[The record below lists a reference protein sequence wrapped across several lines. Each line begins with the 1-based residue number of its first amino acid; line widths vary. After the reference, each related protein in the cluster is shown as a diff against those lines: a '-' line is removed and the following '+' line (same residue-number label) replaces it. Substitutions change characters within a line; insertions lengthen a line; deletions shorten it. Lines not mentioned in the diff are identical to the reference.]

1 MSHRSIFDFAFRG
14 MAARSVV
21 REMQDAGRLRR
32 PTATSEEQKD
42 RDAFAAV
49 PHQISANAIRMRRC
63 YELLFMLENLV
74 REFVVTRFT
83 EDHGPIWFD
92 TVGTSDMKKKVQQRK
107 EAEEKNQW
115 HIGRNAG
122 DVYYL
127 DFGDL
132 GLLIK
137 NQWAVFREFLPD
149 QAWVESR
156 MSEAERSRNVIA
168 HTNVLDGEEIKR
180 LEMHLQDWIRQ
191 LG

>member
-1 MSHRSIFDFAFRG
+1 MNHRSIFDFTFRG

-32 PTATSEEQKD
+32 PAATSEEHKD

-49 PHQISANAIRMRRC
+49 PHRISENAIRMRRC
-63 YELLFMLENLV
+63 YELLFMMENLV

-83 EDHGPIWFD
+83 EVHGPTWFD
-92 TVGTSDMKKKVQQRK
+92 IVGTTEMKKKVVQRK
-107 EAEEKNQW
+107 DAEAKNLW

-122 DVYYL
+122 EVYYL

-137 NQWAVFREFLPD
+137 NQWAVFKEFLPD

-156 MSEAERSRNVIA
+156 MNEAERSRNVIA
-168 HTNVLDGEEIKR
+168 HTNVLAGEEIKR